1 MINEEYLKSL
11 VREIPDF
18 PQPGVLFRDITP
30 ILLTPTALRSAVKA
44 MTENVRQLSPDI
56 IVGVESRG
64 FLLGVPIAL
73 ELGLGFVPVRKPGKL
88 PGDKIQA
95 SYALEYGE
103 NTLEIH
109 RDAVVPGMRV
119 AIIDDL
125 LATGGTA
132 KATAELVEKLGGT
145 VVGYSFLIEL
155 EYLKGRKTLEGYL
168 VNSLL
173 KYE

>member
-1 MINEEYLKSL
+1 MKSL

-18 PQPGVLFRDITP
+18 PQPGILFRDITP
-30 ILLTPTALRSAVKA
+30 ILLKPTALRSAVKA
-44 MTENVRQLSPDI
+44 MTENVRQLRPDI
-56 IVGVESRG
+56 ILGVESRG
-64 FLLGVPIAL
+64 FLLGTPIAL
-73 ELGLGFVPVRKPGKL
+73 ELGLGFVPVRKAGKL
-88 PGDKIQA
+88 PFDTIQA

-109 RDAVVPGMRV
+109 KDAVVPGMRA

-155 EYLKGRKTLEGYL
+155 EYLEGRKALEAYL

-173 KYE
+173 KYK

>member
-1 MINEEYLKSL
+1 MINEEYMKSL

-18 PQPGVLFRDITP
+18 PQPGILFRDITP
-30 ILLTPTALRSAVKA
+30 ILLKPTALRSAVKA
-44 MTENVRQLSPDI
+44 MTENVRQLRPDI
-56 IVGVESRG
+56 ILGVESRG
-64 FLLGVPIAL
+64 FLLGTPIAL
-73 ELGLGFVPVRKPGKL
+73 ELGLGFVPVRKAGKL
-88 PGDKIQA
+88 PFDTIQA

-109 RDAVVPGMRV
+109 KDAVVPGMRA

-155 EYLKGRKTLEGYL
+155 EYLEGRKALEAYL

-173 KYE
+173 KYK